1 MMDGEERTT
10 KYAEGAKRETTLL
23 FKEKSYKIVGG
34 CFEVYK
40 EKGSGFFRGRVPG
53 MSCHGIH
60 AARHSIYRKT
70 SA

>member
-1 MMDGEERTT
+1 MDGEVGTT

-23 FKEKSYKIVGG
+23 FKDKSYKIVGG

-40 EKGSGFFRGRVPG
+40 EKGSGFLEAVYPG

-60 AARHSIYRKT
+60 AARHSIYRET